1 MYPNYNDEGGPLQY
15 NMVKSYYNNNCL
27 NLVNQT
33 INYGDCYYGED
44 LETCCDRVS
53 KSLNIIL
60 NSCVNNLEWTCG
72 YTEIENHIIQIELIL
87 LALIILIVIFLICA
101 CIICIGKRCICEKEI
116 NSSEKIPLRFPS
128 IN

>member
-1 MYPNYNDEGGPLQY
+1 MYPIYESDSLQY
-15 NMVKSYYNNNCL
+15 NMVKSYYNNNCS
-27 NLVNQT
+27 NLVNKT
-33 INYGDCYYGED
+33 IKYGDCESSED
-44 LETCCDRVS
+44 LDTCCDRVS

-72 YTEIENHIIQIELIL
+72 YTEIENHIITVELIL
-87 LALIILIVIFLICA
+87 LVLIVICLMFTCIVCVGKHGICDKA
-101 CIICIGKRCICEKEI
+101 I